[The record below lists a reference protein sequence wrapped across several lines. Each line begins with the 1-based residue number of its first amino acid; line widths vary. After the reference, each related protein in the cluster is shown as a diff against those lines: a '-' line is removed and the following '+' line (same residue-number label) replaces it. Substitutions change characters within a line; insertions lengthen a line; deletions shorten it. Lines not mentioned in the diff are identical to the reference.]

1 MLSMNA
7 RLLIA
12 ASIVLASFLSLTGLA
27 LDKAFQRSAIAGV
40 EERLQTQIYLLLGA
54 SDLNQEQMLVLS
66 SRLPEARYATPG
78 SGLYARVTGKK
89 GEEIWKSDSSLGLN
103 LPYKTATAV
112 GEMQFEEIMLEG
124 KDYFCMSFQIAW
136 EVDKNSQAMF
146 TYQIAESRQPYDIQV
161 NGFRK
166 SMSVWLIVAVIILLA
181 VQGVILRWSLAP
193 LRQLALEIS
202 AIEEGKK
209 EAVSGI
215 YPPEL
220 EILTRNLNALIRN
233 SQQHLRRYRDA
244 LGDLAH
250 SIKTPLAVI
259 RTSMQS
265 GAKDEEINGI
275 SEQLQR
281 IDQVVNY
288 QLQKAAASGRS
299 VLATPVEVSRV
310 AEKIL
315 NSLDKVY
322 AGKSIRLE
330 MEIEQGLRFIGDEG
344 DLMEILGNL
353 LDNACKWAK
362 QWVMLKATSSI
373 IEGQKIICLEISD
386 DGPGIPDELLQ
397 KVLQRGARLDT
408 SVEGQGIGLAVVRD
422 LVEDLYLGSL
432 AVVQNKP
439 MGARVLI
446 NIPQ

>member
-1 MLSMNA
+1 MNA

-54 SDLNQEQMLVLS
+54 SELNQEQMLVLS

-89 GEEIWKSDSSLGLN
+89 GEEVWKSDSSLGLK
-103 LPYKTATAV
+103 LPYKSATAV
-112 GEMQFEEIMLEG
+112 GEMQFEEIMLDG
-124 KDYFCMSFQIAW
+124 KAYFCMSFQIAW
-136 EVDKNSQAMF
+136 EVDENRQAMF
-146 TYQIAESRQPYDIQV
+146 TYQIAESRQAYDIQV

-193 LRQLALEIS
+193 LRKLALEIS
-202 AIEEGKK
+202 DIEEGRK

-265 GAKDEEINGI
+265 GSKDVEINGI

-299 VLATPVEVSRV
+299 VLATPVEVSPL

-330 MEIEQGLRFIGDEG
+330 MDIEEGLRFLGDEG

-362 QWVMLKATSSI
+362 QWVMLSASSRVF
-373 IEGQKIICLEISD
+373 EGRKHIVLEISD

-397 KVLQRGARLDT
+397 KVLQRGGRLDS
-408 SVEGQGIGLAVVRD
+408 SVEGQGIGLAVVRN
-422 LVEDLYLGSL
+422 LVEELYQGRLTVSRNEP
-432 AVVQNKP
+432 V
-439 MGARVLI
+439 GARVVI
-446 NIPQ
+446 SIPQ